1 MRTIGSKIT
10 FSVILLLL
18 ITAVT
23 LGFFSYTNSSKALI
37 DQVETRLEEKVESTV
52 TYIEEHFEKSF
63 IELKAVAMHENVRSA
78 QMEEQLAYLTDFSE
92 SSDQYL
98 TFGIVTA
105 NGESHYIDGSVADLS
120 DRTYIQQAL
129 EGRHAMSDVIISRV
143 TGEPVLMMATPIDT
157 ETGEKQA
164 LLARIDGYYLSNI
177 TDGITMGESGNTFL
191 INEVGTV
198 LAHKNRDFVKEQ
210 RNFLQEAEESGKES
224 NQSILVREMLAN
236 GNGMMDYTNDA
247 GRQLVAYTRMENG
260 WSAATIVSENEM
272 LEPLDQLRNQV
283 IVLSFVILVVAAIIT
298 YFISRSISQPIREL
312 VGMGNEIAQGDF
324 SRDVAERTLRRHDEV
339 GILGETF
346 QSIMDNMRH
355 IVGDVNNATNSVNQ
369 ASNDMLRQS
378 EHMNNLSKRV
388 GEAMHEMED
397 SSATQVHMANDSARE
412 METMAD
418 GVTDVA
424 RIASTLANN
433 TDHISSQVIE
443 GNEALQY
450 SFTQMNE
457 IEGATDSVTAVIRQ
471 LHEQAQQISSI
482 TNMITQISEQTN
494 LLALNASIEAARAGE
509 AGAGFAIVADE
520 VRELSHQTAD
530 SADKIHTLVQEIQ
543 QSTTGGVR
551 AAEAA
556 TSNVVKGTKTLDNLE
571 EKFTEIVQ
579 SIENMTGEIEEMTA
593 ISEEMAAGTQEVA
606 ASLEEM
612 SGAAESSSELV
623 GRVTSASDE
632 QNETIATMSH
642 SIANMNELIQA
653 LQQTMSKFKV

>member
-1 MRTIGSKIT
+1 MRTLGSKIT

-18 ITAVT
+18 MTAGT

-37 DQVETRLEEKVESTV
+37 DQVETRLEEKVESTAR
-52 TYIEEHFEKSF
+52 YIEEHFEKAF
-63 IELKAVAMHENVRSA
+63 IELEAVAMHENVRSA
-78 QMEEQLAYLTDFSE
+78 QMEEQLAYLTNFSE

-105 NGESHYIDGSVADLS
+105 NGESHYIDGSMTDLS
-120 DRTYIQQAL
+120 DRSYIQRAL
-129 EGRHAMSDVIISRV
+129 DGQPAMSDVIISRV
-143 TGEPVLMMATPIDT
+143 TGEPVIMLVTPIET

-191 INEVGTV
+191 INETGTV
-198 LAHKNRDFVKEQ
+198 LAHQNRDFVKEQ
-210 RNFLQEAEESGKES
+210 RNFIQEAEESGKES

-378 EHMNNLSKRV
+378 EHVNDLSKRV
-388 GEAMHEMED
+388 GEAMREMED
-397 SSATQVHMANDSARE
+397 SAETQVHMANDSARE

-433 TDHISSQVIE
+433 TNHISSQVIE

-482 TNMITQISEQTN
+482 TSMITQISEQTN

-551 AAEAA
+551 AAETA

-642 SIANMNELIQA
+642 SIADMNELIQT

>member
-18 ITAVT
+18 ITAAT

-78 QMEEQLAYLTDFSE
+78 QMEEQLAYLTDFAE

-105 NGESHYIDGSVADLS
+105 NGESHYIDGSVTDLS
-120 DRTYIQQAL
+120 DRIYIQRAL
-129 EGRHAMSDVIISRV
+129 DGQPAMSDVIISRV
-143 TGEPVLMMATPIDT
+143 TGEPVIMLVTPIET

-191 INEVGTV
+191 INETGTV
-198 LAHKNRDFVKEQ
+198 LAHQNRDFVKEQ
-210 RNFLQEAEESGKES
+210 RNFIQDAEESGKES
-224 NQSILVREMLAN
+224 NQSILVREMLAKD
-236 GNGMMDYTNDA
+236 NGMMDYTNDA
-247 GRQLVAYTRMENG
+247 GRQLVAYKRLDNG

-272 LEPLDQLRNQV
+272 LLPINQLRNQIV
-283 IVLSFVILVVAAIIT
+283 VLSLVILVVAAVVAI
-298 YFISRSISQPIREL
+298 FISRSISQPIREL

-369 ASNDMLRQS
+369 ASNEMLRQS

-482 TNMITQISEQTN
+482 TSMITQISEQTN

-556 TSNVVKGTKTLDNLE
+556 TNNVVKGTKTLDNLE

>member
-18 ITAVT
+18 MTAGT

-37 DQVETRLEEKVESTV
+37 DQVETRLEEKVESTAK
-52 TYIEEHFEKSF
+52 YIEEHFEKAF
-63 IELKAVAMHENVRSA
+63 IELEAVAMHENVRSA
-78 QMEEQLAYLTDFSE
+78 QMEEQLAYLTDFLE
-92 SSDQYL
+92 SSEQYL

-129 EGRHAMSDVIISRV
+129 EGRHSMSDVIISRV

-312 VGMGNEIAQGDF
+312 VKMGNEIAQGDF

-378 EHMNNLSKRV
+378 EHVNDLSKRV
-388 GEAMHEMED
+388 GEAMREMED
-397 SSATQVHMANDSARE
+397 SAATQVHMANDSARE

-457 IEGATDSVTAVIRQ
+457 IEGATDSVTAVIRK

-482 TNMITQISEQTN
+482 TSMITQISEQTN

-551 AAEAA
+551 AAETA

-632 QNETIATMSH
+632 QNETIATMSR
-642 SIANMNELIQA
+642 SIANMNELIQT